1 MLNNMTVTAK
11 LGLGFA
17 ALVFLGLLQ
26 AGYSWVS
33 LRGISADLTLLTDDR
48 MLKVDQLGEMK
59 DNANI
64 VARAVR
70 NMVMLEEPADLQVEK
85 KRIDEAFA
93 KNAEL
98 FKTLTI
104 TVRSDKGKD
113 ALKAIEDTRAP
124 YNAAMATVIG
134 LSLANKDAEAISYL
148 LKDVRPLQSAY
159 FKALD
164 ASAKLQRELA
174 TQLGKEAGANSNT
187 AIFLLTLIALSAAV
201 IGGLTAWAISRNL
214 SRQLGGEPRDVV
226 QLANAIA
233 EGDLG
238 QQFQPRRGDTASVV
252 AAMRRMND
260 SLAKIV
266 GEVRSGTNTIATASG
281 QIAAGN
287 ADLSTRTEQQA
298 SSLEETASSMEEL
311 NSTVKLNADNARQAN
326 RLSITASDIALKGGT
341 VVSQVV
347 DTMSSINASSKKIV
361 EIIGVIDG
369 IAFQTNILA
378 LNAAVEAA
386 RAGEQGRGFAVVAS
400 EVRNLAQRSAA
411 AAKEIKTLIGD
422 SVEKVETGAK
432 LVDQAGST
440 MDEIVASVKRVT
452 DIMGEISSAGNEQ
465 TAGIEQINQ
474 AITQMD
480 QVTQQNA
487 ALVEEAAAAAQSLR
501 DQARNLA
508 QLVSAFKLGGAHAG
522 PAIRADA
529 HPAALLTV
537 AGKSRQP
544 GTVARLR

>member
-33 LRGISADLTLLTDDR
+33 LRGLSADLTLLTEDR
-48 MLKVDQLGEMK
+48 MLKVNQLGEMK

-70 NMVMLEEPADLQVEK
+70 NMVMLEEPADLQAEK

-148 LKDVRPLQSAY
+148 LKEVRPLQSAY

-164 ASAKLQRELA
+164 ASSKLQRELA
-174 TQLGKEAGANSNT
+174 TQLGKDASTNSNT
-187 AIFLLTLIALSAAV
+187 AILLLTLIALSAAV

-238 QQFQPRRGDTASVV
+238 QQFQPRHGDTTSVV

-411 AAKEIKTLIGD
+411 AAKEIKMLIGD

-432 LVDQAGST
+432 LVDQAGAT
-440 MDEIVASVKRVT
+440 MDEIVASVKHVT

-522 PAIRADA
+522 PPMRADA
-529 HPAALLTV
+529 HPAALLT
-537 AGKSRQP
+537 ASGNSRQP

>member
-33 LRGISADLTLLTDDR
+33 LRGLSADLTLLTDDR

-70 NMVMLEEPADLQVEK
+70 NMVMLEEPADLQAEK

-113 ALKAIEDTRAP
+113 ALKAVEDTRAP

-134 LSLANKDAEAISYL
+134 LSLANKDAEAIPYL
-148 LKDVRPLQSAY
+148 LKEVRPLQSAY

-174 TQLGKEAGANSNT
+174 TQLGKDASANSNT

-238 QQFQPRRGDTASVV
+238 QQFQPRHGDTTSVV

-411 AAKEIKTLIGD
+411 AAREIKMLIGD

-432 LVDQAGST
+432 LVDQAGAT
-440 MDEIVASVKRVT
+440 MDEIVASVKHVT

-508 QLVSAFKLGGAHAG
+508 HLVSAFKLGGAHAG
-522 PAIRADA
+522 RPMRTDA
-529 HPAALLTV
+529 HPAALLT
-537 AGKSRQP
+537 ASSRQP

>member
-33 LRGISADLTLLTDDR
+33 LRGLSADLTLLTDDR

-70 NMVMLEEPADLQVEK
+70 NMVMLEEPADLQAEK

-134 LSLANKDAEAISYL
+134 LSLANKDAEAIPYL
-148 LKDVRPLQSAY
+148 LKEVRPLQSAY

-174 TQLGKEAGANSNT
+174 TQLGKDASANSNT
-187 AIFLLTLIALSAAV
+187 AILLLTLIALSAAV

-238 QQFQPRRGDTASVV
+238 QQFQPRHGDTTSVV

-432 LVDQAGST
+432 LVDQAGAT

-465 TAGIEQINQ
+465 TTGIEQINQ

-508 QLVSAFKLGGAHAG
+508 HLVSAFKLGGAHAG
-522 PAIRADA
+522 PAMRADA
-529 HPAALLTV
+529 HPAALLT
-537 AGKSRQP
+537 ASGNSRQP

>member
-1 MLNNMTVTAK
+1 MFNNMTVTAK

-33 LRGISADLTLLTDDR
+33 LRGLSADLTLLTEDR
-48 MLKVDQLGEMK
+48 MLKVNQLGEMK

-70 NMVMLEEPADLQVEK
+70 NMVLLEEPADLQAEK

-98 FKTLTI
+98 FKTLTS

-148 LKDVRPLQSAY
+148 LKEVRPLQSAY

-164 ASAKLQRELA
+164 ASSKLQRELA
-174 TQLGKEAGANSNT
+174 TQLGKDAGANSNT
-187 AIFLLTLIALSAAV
+187 AILLLTLIALSAAV

-238 QQFQPRRGDTASVV
+238 QQFQPRHGDTTSVV

-432 LVDQAGST
+432 LVDQAGAT

-465 TAGIEQINQ
+465 TTGIEQINQ

-508 QLVSAFKLGGAHAG
+508 HLVSAFKLGGAHAG
-522 PAIRADA
+522 PAMRTDA
-529 HPAALLTV
+529 HPAALLT
-537 AGKSRQP
+537 ASGNSRQP